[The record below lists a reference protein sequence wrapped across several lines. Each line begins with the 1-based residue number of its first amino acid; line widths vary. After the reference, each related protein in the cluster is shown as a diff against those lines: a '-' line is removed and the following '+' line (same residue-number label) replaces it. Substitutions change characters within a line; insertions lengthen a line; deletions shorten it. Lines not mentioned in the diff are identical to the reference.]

1 MRTFGLIGKD
11 IAYSFSAKFFTEKFA
26 ASKIEAVYKNFD
38 IPGIEDFPKV
48 LSSNPQLQGLN
59 VTIPYKEKII
69 PLLDRLDP
77 VAKEIGAVNTIK
89 FEKNGTL
96 TGFNTD
102 HYGFTRSISSHLQP
116 HHTHALILG
125 TGGASKAV
133 AYSLRKMKLE
143 VKFVSRNPSEDTL
156 TYHSLTPEHLKQ
168 YTVIINCTPLGT
180 SPNIELYPP
189 IPVEYLSSAHLIFDL
204 IYNPEITHLMKL
216 GIQKNATV
224 VNGLHMLEFQA
235 EKSWE
240 IWNTSG

>member
-1 MRTFGLIGKD
+1 MRTFGLIGKN

-26 ASKIEAVYKNFD
+26 ASKMEAVYKNFD
-38 IPGIEDFPKV
+38 IPEIEDFPTV

-69 PLLDRLDP
+69 PFLDRLDP

-125 TGGASKAV
+125 TGGASKAI
-133 AYSLRKMKLE
+133 AYSLRKMKME
-143 VKFVSRNPSEDTL
+143 VKFVSRNPSEDSL
-156 TYHSLTPEHLKQ
+156 TYNSLTPEHLKQ

-180 SPNIELYPP
+180 SPNIESYPP

>member
-38 IPGIEDFPKV
+38 IPEIEDFPTV

-69 PLLDRLDP
+69 PFLDRLDP

-143 VKFVSRNPSEDTL
+143 VKFVSRNASEDTL
-156 TYHSLTPEHLKQ
+156 TYHSLTPGHLKQ

-216 GIQKNATV
+216 GIQKNSTV

-240 IWNTSG
+240 IWNTSV

>member
-11 IAYSFSAKFFTEKFA
+11 IAYSFSAKYFSEKFP
-26 ASKIEAVYKNFD
+26 SGKIKAIYKNFD
-38 IPGIEDFPKV
+38 IPQIEDFPKI
-48 LSSNPQLQGLN
+48 LSNNPQLEGLN

-69 PLLDRLDP
+69 PFLDRLDP
-77 VAKEIGAVNTIK
+77 IAAEIGAVNTIK

-102 HYGFTRSISSHLQP
+102 HFGFTRSISSYLQP

-143 VKFVSRNPSEDTL
+143 VKFVSRNPSEETL
-156 TYHSLTPEHLKQ
+156 TYNSLTSEHIKQ
-168 YTVIINCTPLGT
+168 FTVIINCTPLGT
-180 SPNIELYPP
+180 SPNIESYPP
-189 IPVEYLSSAHLIFDL
+189 IPVEHLSSAHLIFDL
-204 IYNPEITHLMKL
+204 IYNPNVTHLMKL

>member
-11 IAYSFSAKFFTEKFA
+11 IAYSFSAKFFSEKFA
-26 ASKIEAVYKNFD
+26 ASKIEAKYKNFD
-38 IPGIEDFPKV
+38 IPQIEDFPNV
-48 LSSNPQLQGLN
+48 LRSNLQLEGLN

-69 PLLDRLDP
+69 PFLDRLDP
-77 VAKEIGAVNTIK
+77 VAAEIGAVNTIK
-89 FEKNGTL
+89 FEKNGTI
-96 TGFNTD
+96 TGYNTD
-102 HYGFTRSISSHLQP
+102 HYGFTRAISSYLQP

-133 AYSLRKMKLE
+133 AYSLRKLKLE
-143 VKFVSRNPSEDTL
+143 VKLVSRNPSEGTL
-156 TYHSLTPEHLKQ
+156 TYSSLTRDHLKK

-180 SPNIELYPP
+180 SPNIESYPP
-189 IPVEYLSSAHLIFDL
+189 IPVEFLSSAHLIFDL
-204 IYNPEITHLMKL
+204 IYNPSITHLMKL

>member
-11 IAYSFSAKFFTEKFA
+11 IAYSFSAKFFSEKFA
-26 ASKIEAVYKNFD
+26 AEKIRAIYKNFD
-38 IPGIEDFPKV
+38 ISKIEDFPKL
-48 LSSNPQLQGLN
+48 LSSNPQLEGLN

-69 PLLDRLDP
+69 PFLDGLDP
-77 VAKEIGAVNTIK
+77 VAGEIGAVNTIK

-96 TGFNTD
+96 TGYNTD
-102 HYGFTRSISSHLQP
+102 HYGFTRSISSYLQP

-133 AYSLRKMKLE
+133 AYSLRKMQLE
-143 VKFVSRNPSEDTL
+143 VKFVSRYPSIDSL
-156 TYHSLTPEHLKQ
+156 TYNSLTREHFKQ

-180 SPNIELYPP
+180 TPNIESYPP

-204 IYNPEITHLMKL
+204 IYNPEITQLMKL
-216 GIQKNATV
+216 GIQKNAIV

-240 IWNTSG
+240 IWNTSV

>member
-38 IPGIEDFPKV
+38 IPEIEDFPKV

-143 VKFVSRNPSEDTL
+143 VKFVSRNPSEDSL
-156 TYHSLTPEHLKQ
+156 TYNSLTPEHLKQ

-180 SPNIELYPP
+180 SPNIESYPP

-240 IWNTSG
+240 IWNTTG

>member
-11 IAYSFSAKFFTEKFA
+11 IAYSFSAKFFSEKFA
-26 ASKIEAVYKNFD
+26 ASKIKAEYKNFD
-38 IPGIEDFPKV
+38 IPEIEDFPKV

-69 PLLDRLDP
+69 PFLDRLDP

-96 TGFNTD
+96 TGYNTD
-102 HYGFTRSISSHLQP
+102 HYGFTRSISSYLQP

-125 TGGASKAV
+125 TGGASKAI
-133 AYSLRKMKLE
+133 AYSLKKMKLQ
-143 VKFVSRNPSEDTL
+143 VQFVSRTAAEDVIS
-156 TYHSLTPEHLKQ
+156 YNSLTQGHLKQ

-180 SPNIELYPP
+180 TPNTDSYPP
-189 IPVEYLSSAHLIFDL
+189 IPVEYLTSAHLIFDL

-240 IWNTSG
+240 IWNTSV